1 MQRVLTKFFP
11 SRAISR
17 FLKKYD
23 KKSVFDI
30 VDLLMTFDIDTMAE
44 FICVGNP
51 EMDLDAAYNKLDD
64 YIQTDESRSFMS
76 TAMTLLVEFDMDKH
90 VLTSLGV
97 PASKIKER
105 MDESIA
111 ELSTKFDS
119 SLNEAADNAVAFAS
133 AAQGSSETEKE
144 EGDIPDN
151 DIEITRDT
159 SV

>member
-76 TAMTLLVEFDMDKH
+76 TAMALLVEFDMDKH

-144 EGDIPDN
+144 DGDIPDN
-151 DIEITRDT
+151 EIEITRDT

>member
-51 EMDLDAAYNKLDD
+51 EMDLDAAYAKLDD

-111 ELSTKFDS
+111 ELSAKFDS
-119 SLNEAADNAVAFAS
+119 SLNDVADNAVAFAS

-151 DIEITRDT
+151 EIEITRDT

>member
-151 DIEITRDT
+151 EIEITRDT

>member
-133 AAQGSSETEKE
+133 AAQGSPETEKE

>member
-144 EGDIPDN
+144 DGDIPDN
-151 DIEITRDT
+151 EIEITRDT

>member
-133 AAQGSSETEKE
+133 AAQGSPETEKE

-151 DIEITRDT
+151 EIEITRDT

>member
-64 YIQTDESRSFMS
+64 YIQADESRSFMS

-119 SLNEAADNAVAFAS
+119 SLNEVADNAVAFAS

-151 DIEITRDT
+151 EIEITRDT

>member
-119 SLNEAADNAVAFAS
+119 SLNEVADNAVAFAS

-144 EGDIPDN
+144 DGDIPDN
-151 DIEITRDT
+151 EIEITRDT